1 MKVEISESNFWTE
14 TNLPKSSDIWLF
26 RAPRQAIKLQAST
39 GKSAFMRVLP
49 NDTMSSPIIVDLE
62 PETVD
67 KKLDRIFEAVPSLN
81 SGYEEIFKIK

>member
-1 MKVEISESNFWTE
+1 
-14 TNLPKSSDIWLF
+14 
-26 RAPRQAIKLQAST
+26 
-39 GKSAFMRVLP
+39 MRVLP
-49 NDTMSSPIIVDLE
+49 NDTESSPIIVDLE